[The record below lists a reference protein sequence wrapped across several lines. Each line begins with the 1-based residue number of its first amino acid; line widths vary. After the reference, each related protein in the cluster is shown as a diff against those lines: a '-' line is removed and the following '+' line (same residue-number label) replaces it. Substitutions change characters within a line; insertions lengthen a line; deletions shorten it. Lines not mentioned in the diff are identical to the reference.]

1 MVRHA
6 HHEGL
11 PRLGHTFPFALSMS
25 KGALFCASPAFLKM
39 MADFRKN
46 LSVPRFSS

>member
-11 PRLGHTFPFALSMS
+11 SAPWAYVSVRPEHVEGRAILRKSRIFE
-25 KGALFCASPAFLKM
+25 M